1 MAWNLE
7 ALCLYVVKI
16 WDFFQLS
23 NLDFLVF
30 FYLFNISVYTIA
42 KLSKIR
48 IDNFVDKSY
57 NTYIMSFYF
66 RVYCKYH
73 SAHFKYIFSK

>member
-7 ALCLYVVKI
+7 AFCLYVVKI

-30 FYLFNISVYTIA
+30 FYLFDISVYTIA

-48 IDNFVDKSY
+48 IDNFVDKS
-57 NTYIMSFYF
+57 
-66 RVYCKYH
+66 
-73 SAHFKYIFSK
+73 

>member
-30 FYLFNISVYTIA
+30 FYLFDISVYTIA

-48 IDNFVDKSY
+48 IDNFVDKSRI
-57 NTYIMSFYF
+57 NNLVASN
-66 RVYCKYH
+66 
-73 SAHFKYIFSK
+73 S